1 MCEIM
6 EKLVAEST
14 ERINALIT
22 ILINDN
28 RIEDLKRAATDKAY
42 QAELMEELLPDDM

>member
-6 EKLVAEST
+6 KRLVAENT
-14 ERINALIT
+14 ERINALTT

-28 RIEDLKRAATDKAY
+28 RIEDLKRASNDKEY
-42 QAELMEELLPDDM
+42 QAELMEELLPEQM